1 MSQDVDLAVVG
12 AGPAGSSAA
21 EAAAAAGISVW
32 LIDKKSEIGSPVQCG
47 GFLPDAGELE
57 KLLPSAELPGPWSI
71 SPNESSSAA
80 PACREFIRPPEASNS
95 FLWPAGF

>member
-47 GFLPDAGELE
+47 GFLPDAGELQ
-57 KLLPSAELPGPWSI
+57 KLLPSAELPRALADIPERIVLCRTSLQRI
-71 SPNESSSAA
+71 YSP
-80 PACREFIRPPEASNS
+80 
-95 FLWPAGF
+95 